1 MELQNRV
8 MELEGRVRRAAA
20 ERGAVEMKK
29 NEYEDMLAKQK
40 KQIDTIQSL
49 HSSQMQNIHSQ
60 CNSEKESLVN
70 NITNKDYV
78 IQNLQVKISG
88 LQKRLEESKLEFK
101 ELQESQTKKLSYEL
115 TQCGSKIEEVKE
127 QCEERLR
134 KAGVKDTNTVN
145 EHTEKT
151 VIETEKLKPTTKQ
164 RSNQQKDDEKEEAK
178 SKNNLKSALFPPS
191 KDDEKEVIPPPEKK
205 EETNDL
211 ELNVDEKK
219 PSAAPQKPKPDDHK
233 DVVQEPGN
241 QIDPV
246 QVPGNQINPD
256 NVNAAE
262 EEDEPKVEDAEDQEA
277 NKENE
282 EVERDQLI
290 NIDGQQED
298 EKDLKPNEQEEDA
311 ENPNEYNGDEANV
324 AESEAEKQA
333 QLNDNKL
340 DLKDNKIQIGLN
352 GQAADQEAED
362 NDNPT

>member
-1 MELQNRV
+1 MGLGTGRRGMKSPPLLIAVLLACVFVLGINYWITSSRCVELQ
-8 MELEGRVRRAAA
+8 
-20 ERGAVEMKK
+20 
-29 NEYEDMLAKQK
+29 
-40 KQIDTIQSL
+40 
-49 HSSQMQNIHSQ
+49 
-60 CNSEKESLVN
+60 ESLAN
-70 NITNKDYV
+70 NITNKDFA
-78 IQNLQVKISG
+78 IQSLQVQIGG
-88 LQKRLEESKLEFK
+88 LHRRLEESKLEFK

-115 TQCGSKIEEVKE
+115 AQCGSKIAEVKE

-134 KAGVKDTNTVN
+134 KAGVKDANTVN

-151 VIETEKLKPTTKQ
+151 VIEAEKLKPTTKQ

-178 SKNNLKSALFPPS
+178 SKNNLKSALIPPF
-191 KDDEKEVIPPPEKK
+191 KDDKKGVIPPPEKK

-211 ELNVDEKK
+211 VLNVDEKK
-219 PSAAPQKPKPDDHK
+219 PIAAPKPVDQKN
-233 DVVQEPGN
+233 VVQEPGN

-262 EEDEPKVEDAEDQEA
+262 EENEPKVEDAEDQEA

-282 EVERDQLI
+282 VEREHLI
-290 NIDGQQED
+290 NLDAQQED
-298 EKDLKPNEQEEDA
+298 GKDLKLNEQEDDA

-333 QLNDNKL
+333 QLNDKKP
-340 DLKDNKIQIGLN
+340 DLKDNKIHMGLN

-362 NDNPT
+362 NPT